1 MENGTY
7 HYKIEAAVPLGVRR
21 GSMAVD
27 LHTGA
32 LSGAINL
39 LERCSPFVDGRY
51 KDGAVSFS
59 GVLVTLMSE
68 LHYHAEGTLSETG
81 IRFRMDCRVG
91 GIDVVGGAETV

>member
-1 MENGTY
+1 M
-7 HYKIEAAVPLGVRR
+7 
-21 GSMAVD
+21 
-27 LHTGA
+27 
-32 LSGAINL
+32 
-39 LERCSPFVDGRY
+39 DGRY

-91 GIDVVGGAETV
+91 GIDVVGVAETV